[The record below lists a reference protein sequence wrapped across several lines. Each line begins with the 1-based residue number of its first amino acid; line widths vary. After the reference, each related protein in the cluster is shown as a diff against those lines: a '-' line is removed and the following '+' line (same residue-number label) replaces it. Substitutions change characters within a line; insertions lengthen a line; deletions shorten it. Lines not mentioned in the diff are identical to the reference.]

1 MSEDEYIDL
10 RLDGQIEWYD
20 KKSLDAQFKY
30 KFFRRFEIISAAA
43 IPLIAGFG
51 TGIVPVNLIL
61 GSLGAAIA
69 VASSF
74 EALSKYHEQW
84 IEYRSTCESLK
95 HEKFLFLSGAE
106 PYCEENSYHL
116 LVQRVEGLISK
127 ENSEWFRYTKKPSK
141 KSNSDLDAKK

>member
-1 MSEDEYIDL
+1 MKMSEDEYIDL

-20 KKSLDAQFKY
+20 KKSLDA
-30 KFFRRFEIISAAA
+30 
-43 IPLIAGFG
+43 
-51 TGIVPVNLIL
+51 
-61 GSLGAAIA
+61 
-69 VASSF
+69 
-74 EALSKYHEQW
+74 QW